1 MESKSKNS
9 KIGPRVLSWSK
20 IWFNRNKKIDLE
32 TNYIFVTETEA
43 DKWPCRS
50 LQSLKTINKNKNE
63 SIIRNMFQPLI
74 INPVLMTKKDYNG
87 RSKQWNSAHNPAS

>member
-50 LQSLKTINKNKNE
+50 LQSLKTINKNKKW
-63 SIIRNMFQPLI
+63 
-74 INPVLMTKKDYNG
+74 INNWKYVSTIDNQSG
-87 RSKQWNSAHNPAS
+87 SDD